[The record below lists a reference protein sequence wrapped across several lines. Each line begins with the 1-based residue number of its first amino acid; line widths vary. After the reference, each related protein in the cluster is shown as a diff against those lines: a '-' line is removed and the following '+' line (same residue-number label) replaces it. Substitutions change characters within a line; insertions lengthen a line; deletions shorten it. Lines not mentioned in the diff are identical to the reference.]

1 MKLLLLT
8 ILLIAFYN
16 VSYSQSAEELCNRGN
31 YFMNKG
37 KLDSAMSSFNQAIE
51 KDTTFYKA
59 YHGRG
64 TVYLASKKFVEA
76 IKDYSTCIRQ
86 KFNYAEAFYGRGI
99 AYLGSGKTEKACF
112 DFQEAMNFGLKE
124 AKEAMTLYCR

>member
-1 MKLLLLT
+1 MKFLFLT
-8 ILLIAFYN
+8 IFVLAFYN
-16 VSYSQSAEELCNRGN
+16 VSFSQSTEELYNRGN
-31 YFMNKG
+31 YFIKQGQM
-37 KLDSAMSSFNQAIE
+37 DSAMSSFNQALE
-51 KDTTFYKA
+51 KDSTYYKA

-64 TVYLASKKFVEA
+64 TVYLATKKFTEA

-86 KFNYAEAFYGRGI
+86 KFNYADAFYGRGI
-99 AYLGSGKTEKACF
+99 AYLGSGKSDKACL

>member
-1 MKLLLLT
+1 MKYLFAAL
-8 ILLIAFYN
+8 ILLSFSN
-16 VSYSQSAEELCNRGN
+16 VSFSQSASELYNRGN

-37 KLDSAMSSFNQAIE
+37 QMDSAMSSFNQSIE
-51 KDTTFYKA
+51 TDSTYYKA

-64 TVYLASKKFVEA
+64 TVYLSAKKYNEA

-99 AYLGSGKTEKACF
+99 AYLGAGKTEKACL
-112 DFQEAMNFGLKE
+112 DFQEAMNFGLAE
-124 AKEAMTLYCR
+124 AKEAMVLYCR